1 MRRPLSLATR
11 LTIFFGI
18 AAALVFPIFGWIISG
33 SIDQHFEESD
43 TAELEIIAD
52 AVGRFGSQTALG
64 NAIGLS
70 PTRISRVLKGDGCSL
85 EVISCLRLAEVTGE
99 SPTVILRAAGKWD
112 VAELI
117 ERLYGKPRPV
127 LIPRLSESIAND
139 SSGP

>member
-1 MRRPLSLATR
+1 MKRCPFCAEE
-11 LTIFFGI
+11 IQ
-18 AAALVFPIFGWIISG
+18 AAAIVCRFCSRDLPAGAAKDDGVAARLR
-33 SIDQHFEESD
+33 Q
-43 TAELEIIAD
+43 IIAD

-117 ERLYGKPRPV
+117 ERLYGKPRPQ
-127 LIPRLSESIAND
+127 LIPKLTESIVNE
-139 SSGP
+139 

>member
-1 MRRPLSLATR
+1 MKRCPFCAEEIQDAAIVCRFCNRDLPARIAQADGAATR
-11 LTIFFGI
+11 LR
-18 AAALVFPIFGWIISG
+18 
-33 SIDQHFEESD
+33 Q
-43 TAELEIIAD
+43 IIAD

-117 ERLYGKPRPV
+117 ERLYGKPRPQ
-127 LIPRLSESIAND
+127 LIPKLSESIINE
-139 SSGP
+139 

>member
-1 MRRPLSLATR
+1 MKRCPFCAEEIQDAAIVCRFCGRDLPAATAHAEGVATR
-11 LTIFFGI
+11 LR
-18 AAALVFPIFGWIISG
+18 
-33 SIDQHFEESD
+33 Q
-43 TAELEIIAD
+43 IIAE

-117 ERLYGKPRPV
+117 ERLYGKPRPL
-127 LIPRLSESIAND
+127 LIPRLSETIVND
-139 SSGP
+139 

>member
-1 MRRPLSLATR
+1 MKRCPFCAEDIQDAAIVCRFCSRDLPAGSAPPDAVATR
-11 LTIFFGI
+11 LR
-18 AAALVFPIFGWIISG
+18 
-33 SIDQHFEESD
+33 Q
-43 TAELEIIAD
+43 IIAD

-117 ERLYGKPRPV
+117 ERLYGKPRPL
-127 LIPRLSESIAND
+127 LIPRLSESIVND
-139 SSGP
+139 